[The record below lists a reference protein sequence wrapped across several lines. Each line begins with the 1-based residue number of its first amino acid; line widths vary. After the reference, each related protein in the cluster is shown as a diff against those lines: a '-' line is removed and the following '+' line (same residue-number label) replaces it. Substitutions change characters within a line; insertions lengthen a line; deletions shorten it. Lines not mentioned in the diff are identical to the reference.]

1 MPNRTNIWFVRE
13 SRSRWCFTS
22 MPSRINQLILNKF
35 FLPSQ
40 ELGMSA
46 SRSRGFTLIELMVTL
61 AVAAI
66 LLTIGV
72 PSFRDLMIKSRLS
85 GQVQEFYGALG
96 YARSEAIKRGNYVSI
111 CKSADGSSCGDNT
124 VSWSN
129 GWIVFANND
138 NDSPAVRDISPNEE
152 PLLRVF
158 PALPSNY
165 TLNANSFT
173 NYITYDR
180 FGMANTNGTF
190 VFCANSDESKA
201 RAIAVITTRPRIA
214 TDTDGDGIPN
224 TKSDGSNLTSCEN
237 P

>member
-1 MPNRTNIWFVRE
+1 MP
-13 SRSRWCFTS
+13 
-22 MPSRINQLILNKF
+22 
-35 FLPSQ
+35 
-40 ELGMSA
+40 A

-85 GQVQEFYGALG
+85 GQVQEFYGTLNF
-96 YARSEAIKRGNYVSI
+96 ARSEAIKRGNYVSI
-111 CKSADGSSCGDNT
+111 CKSSDGSQCGGN
-124 VSWSN
+124 WSD

-138 NDSPAVRDISPNEE
+138 NDSPAFRDNIGGTNEE

-158 PALPSNY
+158 PALASNY
-165 TLNANSFT
+165 TLNANTNFT

-180 FGMANTNGTF
+180 FGMANNIGTF
-190 VFCANSDESKA
+190 VFCANSDKSKA
-201 RAIAVITTRPRIA
+201 RAIVVTRTRPRIA
-214 TDTDGDGIPN
+214 TDTNGNGIPE
-224 TKSDGSNLTSCEN
+224 KDDGTDINSCEN